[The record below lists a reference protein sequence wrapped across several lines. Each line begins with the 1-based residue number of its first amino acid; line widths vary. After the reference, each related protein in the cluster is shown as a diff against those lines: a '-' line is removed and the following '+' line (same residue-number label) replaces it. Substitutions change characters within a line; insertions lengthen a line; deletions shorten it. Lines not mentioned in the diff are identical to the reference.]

1 MYRHLVVAVLAAFT
15 LLWSAPSARASSVT
29 GLSVDNSVPTQSAGA
44 RTVYKIGFTTPG
56 GVPALGSITVG
67 LPTGTDF
74 TGYNASSV
82 VDTTAGT
89 AAIGSCG
96 GPSGASVT
104 CGLFSGQSIPAGHAV
119 VVTLN
124 GIANTTTVGAAPT
137 VTVTTTGD
145 TTAATAAV
153 TIGTRNA
160 VASAA
165 VDNASP
171 TTAAG
176 GRTVYVV
183 SFTTSGTGGLAN
195 AANSQITLAF
205 PAGTSFAGYNA
216 SSIVDPATGTTSI
229 GSCGGPSG
237 TTLTCGLFGGKA
249 IPAGHTV
256 QVTVNG
262 VTNPPAAG
270 TVGLATTSDT
280 GASPGFA
287 VAAANA
293 IGSLAVNNAS
303 PTTAAGGRTVYV
315 VSFTTSAT
323 GGLAN
328 AANSQITLAFPAG
341 TSFAGYNASSIVD
354 PATGTTSIGSCG
366 GPSGTTLT
374 CGLFGGKAI
383 PAGHTVQV
391 TVNGVTNPAANG
403 TLAASTTSDTVAST
417 GVTVL
422 ANHPVAAAAVDNA
435 SPTAAAGA
443 RTVYVVSFTTSAT
456 GGLANAANS
465 QITLAFPAGTSF
477 AGYNASSIVDPAT
490 GTTSIGS
497 CGGPSGTTLTC
508 GLFGGKAIPAG
519 HTVQVTV
526 NGVTNP
532 PAAGTVGL
540 ATTSDTGASPGF
552 AVASAQAL
560 SGLTVAP
567 ASQTPG
573 AVTNY
578 TIGFT
583 TSPAGGLSNAAN
595 SVITLVFPVGTGFT
609 GYNGSS
615 VADATT
621 GSNVGSCG
629 GADTTTRTV
638 TCGLFGGQSIP
649 AGHSVRVTLNNLSN
663 PPTPGPYAVAA
674 STTSDLASG
683 APAAQGGGAQAAPTP
698 LPAVSPAPSPTP
710 TATPVPQKS
719 VVAAPVKGTVK
730 VRLPGTNTF
739 VDLGSTQGIPVGAT
753 VDTRHGTVQLTAV
766 QKPGGKAEIAIF
778 YDGLFKLTQTQATTD
793 LTLNEPLARVPQA
806 RARRRGGEEAQ
817 DAQAVGQRARLVP
830 HPRARTAPRPS
841 AAPSGSSRTPA
852 PAR

>member
-1 MYRHLVVAVLAAFT
+1 MCRHPMAAVLMGLG
-15 LLWSAPSARASSVT
+15 LLWTAAPARASMVT
-29 GLSVDNSVPTQSAGA
+29 GLTVDNSVPTRSAGA
-44 RTVYKIGFTTPG
+44 RTVYKIAFTTPG

-96 GPSGASVT
+96 GPTGASVT
-104 CGLFSGQSIPAGHAV
+104 CGLFSGQSIPPGHAV

-124 GIANTTTVGAAPT
+124 GIANTTTAGAAPT
-137 VTVTTTGD
+137 VTITTTGD

-160 VASAA
+160 MASAA
-165 VDNASP
+165 VDNTTP

-176 GRTVYVV
+176 ARTVYVV
-183 SFTTSGTGGLAN
+183 TFTASATGALSN

-205 PAGTSFAGYNA
+205 PAGTTFGGYNA
-216 SSIVDPATGTTSI
+216 SSIVDPAAGTTSI
-229 GSCGGPSG
+229 GSCGGASG

-262 VTNPPAAG
+262 LANPPASG
-270 TVGLATTSDT
+270 TVSVSTTSDT
-280 GASPGFA
+280 GATPGFA
-287 VAAANA
+287 VAAANP
-293 IGSLAVNNAS
+293 IGSLAVSNTT
-303 PTTAAGGRTVYV
+303 PTAAAGARTVYV
-315 VSFTTSAT
+315 VTFTASAT
-323 GGLAN
+323 GALSN

-341 TSFAGYNASSIVD
+341 TTFGGYNASSIVD
-354 PATGTTSIGSCG
+354 PAAGTTSIGSCG
-366 GPSGTTLT
+366 GASGTTLT

-391 TVNGVTNPAANG
+391 TVNG
-403 TLAASTTSDTVAST
+403 LA
-417 GVTVL
+417 
-422 ANHPVAAAAVDNA
+422 
-435 SPTAAAGA
+435 
-443 RTVYVVSFTTSAT
+443 
-456 GGLANAANS
+456 
-465 QITLAFPAGTSF
+465 
-477 AGYNASSIVDPAT
+477 
-490 GTTSIGS
+490 
-497 CGGPSGTTLTC
+497 
-508 GLFGGKAIPAG
+508 
-519 HTVQVTV
+519 
-526 NGVTNP
+526 NP

-540 ATTSDTGASPGF
+540 TTTSDTGASPGF
-552 AVASAQAL
+552 AVTSAQAL
-560 SGLTVAP
+560 SGLTVTP
-567 ASQTPG
+567 ASQAPG

-583 TSPAGGLSNAAN
+583 TSPVGGLSNAAN
-595 SVITLVFPVGTGFT
+595 SVITLVFPAGTGFT

-638 TCGLFGGQSIP
+638 TCGLFGGQAIP

-683 APAAQGGGAQAAPTP
+683 GPSAQGGGAQATPTP
-698 LPAVSPAPSPTP
+698 LPTVSPAPSPTP

-719 VVAAPVKGTVK
+719 VVAAPVKGKVR

-753 VDTRHGTVQLTAV
+753 VDTRHGTVRLTAV

-778 YDGLFKLTQTQATTD
+778 YAGLFKLTQTQATTD
-793 LTLNEPLARVPQA
+793 LTLNEPLAACPKHGKA
-806 RARRRGGEEAQ
+806 
-817 DAQAVGQRARLVP
+817 
-830 HPRARTAPRPS
+830 S
-841 AAPSGSSRTPA
+841 AAAKHPKTRKLWGSGHGSFRTRGTYSA
-852 PAR
+852 ATVRGTKWLVQDSCAGTLTRVAQGVVSVRDDVRRKTITLRAGKRYLARPRR